1 MALPARGPALT
12 WYEAR
17 SSRSM
22 GRVTYMRPDMESMLK
37 TSMGGWSAP
46 TPVTL

>member
-1 MALPARGPALT
+1 MALPARGLALT